1 MRKTVHQQLEIV
13 PVVGDHEHA
22 QELRRMS
29 EQLDEIPEVFE
40 WVYADLTCGGSD
52 PTTGR
57 EAMSAEQV
65 LRVLI
70 IKQMSGFS
78 YDQLSF
84 HLADS
89 FTYRSFCRLG
99 FGRGVPKKSTLNRNI
114 KRIRPETL
122 ERINQRVV
130 LWAKHI
136 GVEQGRKVRTDC
148 TVEQTNIHDPK
159 DSSLLWD
166 GVRVLTRLMGYA
178 REKVAAQFTDHCRR
192 AKRRSIGILHAPTKA
207 KRVPLYRDLVKVTEK
222 TVSYAQQTV
231 TQLEQ
236 YRSGS
241 VVDMALVMQLAS
253 ELRHFIDLT
262 SRVLDQT
269 RRRVFLREKVP
280 ATEKVVSLFET
291 HTDIIRKD
299 RRETYYGHKLCLTT
313 GRSGLVLDCVVLD
326 GNPNDA
332 NLAVEMVKRQRDIYG
347 RVPRQVAFDGGFA
360 SKSNLADI
368 KALEVQDVCFA
379 KGRGLKLN
387 DMVKSTWVYRQLRR
401 FRAGVESGISFLKRC
416 FGLGRCTWR
425 GHESF
430 KAYTWASVLSANLLV
445 LARHAL

>member
-22 QELRRMS
+22 QELQGIN
-29 EQLDEIPEVFE
+29 EQLDEMPEVLD
-40 WVYADLTCGGSD
+40 WVYADLTRGGGD

-70 IKQMSGFS
+70 IKQMNGFS

-89 FTYRSFCRLG
+89 CAYRSFCRFG
-99 FGRGVPKKSTLNRNI
+99 FGRKVPQKSTLNRNI

-122 ERINQRVV
+122 ERINRRLVQK
-130 LWAKHI
+130 AKQLGI
-136 GVEQGRKVRTDC
+136 EKGRKVRTDC
-148 TVEQTNIHDPK
+148 TVEETNIHDPK
-159 DSSLLWD
+159 DSSLLFD
-166 GVRVLTRLMGYA
+166 GVRVLTRLMGYG
-178 REKVAAQFTDHCRR
+178 RDKVSVQFTDHCRR
-192 AKRRSIGILHAPTKA
+192 AKRRSIGIEYAPTDA
-207 KRVPLYRDLVKVTEK
+207 KRLPLYRDLIKVTEK

-231 TQLEQ
+231 TKLEQ
-236 YRSGS
+236 HRSS
-241 VVDMALVMQLAS
+241 SAVEMALVMQLVS
-253 ELRHFIDLT
+253 ELRHYIDLT
-262 SRVLDQT
+262 GRVLDQT
-269 RRRVFLREKVP
+269 RRRVFFREKVP

-332 NLAVEMVKRQRDIYG
+332 SLAVDMVKRQQQLYG

-360 SKSNLADI
+360 SKTNLADI
-368 KALEVQDVCFA
+368 KALEVEDVCFA

-387 DMVKSTWVYRQLRR
+387 DMVKSSWVYRQLRR

-416 FGLGRCTWR
+416 FGLDRCTWR

-430 KAYTWASVLSANLLV
+430 KAYTWASVLSANLLL
-445 LARHAL
+445 LARHTL